1 MSKKKRDVMYER
13 LFGEDVSSS
22 MEAAIEEALV
32 EAEEEGYD
40 RGIVEAPQLNEADL
54 RERYAYLTAGGMWKV
69 NLVETPEESY
79 LAGFRDACETL
90 GIK

>member
-1 MSKKKRDVMYER
+1 VGKKRDAMYER
-13 LFGEDVSSS
+13 LFGEDASSS
-22 MEAAIEEALV
+22 LEESVEAALV

-40 RGIVEAPQLNEADL
+40 RGIIEAPRLNEDDL
-54 RERYAYLTAGGMWKV
+54 RERYKYLTAGGMWKV
-69 NLVETPEESY
+69 NLVESPEDSY

>member
-1 MSKKKRDVMYER
+1 MSKKRDVMYER

-32 EAEEEGYD
+32 EAEEEGYS
-40 RGIVEAPQLNEADL
+40 RGIVEAPKMDEAGL
-54 RERYAYLTAGGMWKV
+54 RERYAYLTSGGMWGV
-69 NLVETPEESY
+69 NVVETPEGSY

-90 GIK
+90 GTK